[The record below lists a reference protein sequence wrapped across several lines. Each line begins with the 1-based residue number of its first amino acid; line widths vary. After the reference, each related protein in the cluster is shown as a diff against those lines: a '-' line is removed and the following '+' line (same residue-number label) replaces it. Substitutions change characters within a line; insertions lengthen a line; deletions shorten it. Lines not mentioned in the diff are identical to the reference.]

1 MTQEPTVILGTG
13 AMAGLFAARLLAAG
27 QSVILLGTWKEAL
40 ERIANHGLKLIAGNG
55 TESVL
60 YPLATTDDPQ
70 SCPPASLALVL
81 VKSWQTERAARQL
94 RTLLARDGIALTLQ
108 NGLGNLEKL
117 AAVLGARRVAVGVTT
132 YGATLLAAGVVRAEG
147 EGEIVLEETSRLA
160 ELRQR
165 LVAAGFKLRCETNIN
180 SLLWGKL
187 ALNAAVNPTTALL
200 GVPNGSLLNNP
211 AAWAIV
217 EAVLQETLQVATAH
231 NIQLPY
237 ANPRRH
243 IKAILRQTASNWSS
257 MLQDL
262 RRGAPTE
269 IEAINGAI
277 VRIGH
282 KYGLET
288 PVNRL
293 LVLLIKARLRA
304 MAASETA

>member
-1 MTQEPTVILGTG
+1 MSQEPIVILGTG
-13 AMAGLFAARLLAAG
+13 AMAGLFAARLLAAD

-40 ERIANHGLKLIAGNG
+40 EKISNHGLKLVAGNG
-55 TESVL
+55 AEAVF
-60 YPLATTDDPQ
+60 YPLAATDDPQ

-94 RTLLARDGIALTLQ
+94 HTLLARNGIALTLQ

-147 EGEIVLEETSRLA
+147 EGEIVLEENPRLA
-160 ELRQR
+160 ELQQQ
-165 LVAAGFKLRCETNIN
+165 LVAAGFKLRGETNIN

-200 GVPNGSLLNNP
+200 GVPNGVLLNNP

-217 EAVLQETLQVATAH
+217 EAVLQETLQVAAAH

-237 ANPRRH
+237 ANPRRYV
-243 IKAILRQTASNWSS
+243 KAILRQTASNWSS

-304 MAASETA
+304 MAAAETA